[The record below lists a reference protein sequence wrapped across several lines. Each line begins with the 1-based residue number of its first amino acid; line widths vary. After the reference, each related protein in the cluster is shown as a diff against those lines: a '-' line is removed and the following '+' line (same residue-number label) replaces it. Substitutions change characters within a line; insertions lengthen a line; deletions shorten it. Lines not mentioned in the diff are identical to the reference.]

1 MIIGTAGHVDHGKS
15 ALVTALTGRPM
26 DRLAE
31 ERRRGITIDLNFAPL
46 ELAPGIMAGIVDVP
60 GHEDFVRTMV
70 AGASGVD
77 VALLVVAADEGIMP
91 QTREHLLVLE
101 QLRVPLGI
109 AVLTKADAADPEW
122 LELVEG
128 EVAEWLAQS
137 SVPFGTPVVTS
148 ARTGRGVDTLR
159 ARLIDLARSL
169 GNREASDLFRLPV
182 DRVFTVAGT
191 GTVMTGTA
199 ISGSVAV
206 GDAVTLLPSGREAR
220 VRSIESYGARL
231 ERSVPGAR
239 TAVALSG
246 VERDDIARGDVLVLA
261 SEPWEATTRVDAEL
275 MLGRGAP
282 AALADRSRVRVHH
295 GTAEVMA
302 RVRIDA
308 PLEPGHSKIA
318 RLTLEAPLV
327 ARGEDR
333 LVLRSYSPMTVIGG
347 GRILDPLP
355 ESRRRT
361 PAALASGDAGERLAA
376 LVARRRLGLELRLL
390 PLLLG
395 LPQGACDALV
405 RKATTLVPAGKLLV
419 TTDLMERTAQE
430 LAGRVAAFHRLEP
443 HEAGMSVETL
453 RHALRVPEA
462 VAAAALRSAEK
473 SGLVRTR
480 AGLVAVP
487 SFRPVARASEEDQ
500 RRLVAA
506 VREAGLAAPTV
517 TELAGLLGVTAA
529 LAGLQQAAARGEVI
543 LMEPGRYLSPEA
555 LEGFAALLREVGAAG
570 VITPG
575 ALRNRTGLSR
585 KFLIPLLEWADRS
598 GVTYR
603 EGEGRRLRSPRPG
616 ATRGA

>member
-46 ELAPGIMAGIVDVP
+46 DLAPGITAGIVDVP

-77 VALLVVAADEGIMP
+77 VAMLVVAADEGIMP

-101 QLRVPLGI
+101 QLRVPLGL
-109 AVLTKADAADPEW
+109 AVITKADAADPEW
-122 LELVEG
+122 LELVQE
-128 EVAEWLAQS
+128 ELTEWLARS
-137 SVPFGTPVVTS
+137 SVPFGAPVVTS
-148 ARTGRGVDTLR
+148 ARTGQGVDALR
-159 ARLIDLARSL
+159 ARLIELAGSL
-169 GNREASDLFRLPV
+169 ADRETNDLFRLPV

-191 GTVMTGTA
+191 GTVVTGTA
-199 ISGSVAV
+199 TSGSIAV
-206 GDAVTLLPSGREAR
+206 GDAVRLLPSGRAGR
-220 VRSIESYGARL
+220 VRSIESYGASL

-239 TAVALSG
+239 TAVAVSG
-246 VERDDIARGDVLVLA
+246 VERYDIARGEVLVLA
-261 SEPWEATTRVDAEL
+261 SDPWEATTRVDAEFT
-275 MLGRGAP
+275 LGRGAP
-282 AALADRSRVRVHH
+282 SALADRSRVRVHH

-308 PLEPGHSKIA
+308 SLEPGHSAIT

-361 PAALASGDAGERLAA
+361 PAGLASGDALARLVA
-376 LVARRRLGLELRLL
+376 LVERRRLGLELRQL
-390 PLLLG
+390 PVLLG
-395 LPQGACDALV
+395 LPPDTCGALV
-405 RKATTLVPAGKLLV
+405 RMATTLVPAGELLV
-419 TTDLMERTAQE
+419 PADWVERMAQDLV
-430 LAGRVAAFHRLEP
+430 GRVAAFHRLEP
-443 HEAGMSVETL
+443 HQPGMSIETL
-453 RHALRVPEA
+453 RHGLRVPDA
-462 VAAAALRSAEK
+462 VAAAALHSAEK
-473 SGLVRTR
+473 SGGIRIR

-517 TELAGLLGVTAA
+517 AELAGRLGVSEA
-529 LAGLQQAAARGEVI
+529 LAGLQQAAVRGEVI

-555 LEGFAALLREVGAAG
+555 LEGFAAMLREVGAAG
-570 VITPG
+570 EITPG
-575 ALRNRTGLSR
+575 VLRDRTGLSR

>member
-46 ELAPGIMAGIVDVP
+46 ELEPGVMAGIVDVP

-101 QLRVPLGI
+101 QLRIPAGI
-109 AVLTKADAADPEW
+109 AVLTKADAVDPEW
-122 LELVEG
+122 LELVQA
-128 EVAEWLAQS
+128 EVAEWLARS
-137 SVPFGTPVVTS
+137 SVPFGVPVVTS
-148 ARTGRGVDTLR
+148 ARTGLGVAGLR
-159 ARLIDLARSL
+159 AQLVGVAHALQDRGAD
-169 GNREASDLFRLPV
+169 DLFRLPV
-182 DRVFTVAGT
+182 DRVFTVAGA
-191 GTVMTGTA
+191 GTVVTGTA

-220 VRSIESYGARL
+220 VRSIESYAAPL

-246 VERDDIARGDVLVLA
+246 VERDDIARGDVLVRA
-261 SEPWEATTRVDAEL
+261 AEPWQATSRIDAEL

-302 RVRIDA
+302 RVRLDA
-308 PLEPGHSKIA
+308 PLQPGKDAVA

-327 ARGEDR
+327 ARGDDR

-355 ESRRRT
+355 ETRRRT
-361 PAALASGDAGERLAA
+361 PAGLASSDPAARLEA
-376 LVARRRLGLELRLL
+376 LVERRRLGLELRLL
-390 PLLLG
+390 PVLLG
-395 LPQGACDALV
+395 VPPGACDVLV
-405 RKATTLVPAGKLLV
+405 RSSTTLVAAGELLV
-419 TTDLMERTAQE
+419 RRAEVER
-430 LAGRVAAFHRLEP
+430 LADQLAREVEAFHRREP
-443 HEAGMSVETL
+443 HDAGMSVETL
-453 RHALRVPEA
+453 RQSLRVPDA
-462 VAAAALRSAEK
+462 LAAAALAGAEK
-473 SGLVRTR
+473 SGRLRSR
-480 AGLVAVP
+480 AGVVAAP
-487 SFRPVARASEEDQ
+487 TFRPVARASEEDQ

-506 VREAGLAAPTV
+506 VRDAGLAAPAV
-517 TELAGLLGVTAA
+517 AELAEQLGVREA
-529 LAGLQQAAARGEVI
+529 LSGLQLAAARGEVV
-543 LMEPGRYLSPEA
+543 LLEQGRYLSPEA
-555 LEGFAALLREVGAAG
+555 LQGFAALVREVGAAG
-570 VITPG
+570 EITPA
-575 ALRNRTGLSR
+575 ALRDRTGLSR

-603 EGEGRRLRSPRPG
+603 EGEGRRLRTPRPG
-616 ATRGA
+616 AARGA